1 MMTTQVRPYER
12 PSPVSEGP
20 PIQSGHLRERLHDVM
35 PLLESM
41 FGLADS
47 RLWSHSLRVGKM
59 ARETAEILGI
69 RDCSLEEIET
79 AGYLHDVGRVVH
91 DDVAAQQAIEQ
102 PLRVTDNGAHCL
114 RGAKIVSSLPWL
126 TPMMPAVLFHH
137 EHWDGSGVPAGLRGE
152 SIPLAARII
161 AVVDSFDRM
170 VGGSAPGEE
179 QPISQA
185 LETVR
190 KERGRLFDADV
201 VNAFIDACG
210 LSLTRKHLRGR
221 PHLDLTF

>member
-1 MMTTQVRPYER
+1 MTTQVRPYES
-12 PSPVSEGP
+12 PSPVSGGITTQP
-20 PIQSGHLRERLHDVM
+20 GHLRERLHEVM

-47 RLWSHSLRVGKM
+47 RLWAHSLRVGKM
-59 ARETAEILGI
+59 ARETAEILGS
-69 RDCSLEEIET
+69 RGCSLEEIEI

-91 DDVAAQQAIEQ
+91 DETPVHQTIEY
-102 PLRVTDNGAHCL
+102 PLRPQDNGAHSL
-114 RGAKIVSSLPWL
+114 RAAKIVSSLPWL

-161 AVVDSFDRM
+161 AVVDAFDRM
-170 VGGSAPGEE
+170 VGGSVPGEE
-179 QPISQA
+179 QPINQA
-185 LETVR
+185 LETIR
-190 KERGRLFDADV
+190 KERGRLFDADI

-210 LSLTRKHLRGR
+210 LSLTRKHLWGR
-221 PHLDLTF
+221 PHLDLTY